1 MDNNNTIQ
9 AVKLKLTDGREITYS
24 GPIQI
29 TQEDVTKGV
38 GVVDAT
44 FSEGKELP
52 EGMKWVKENQET
64 KLPHK
69 SYFTNTGY

>member
-1 MDNNNTIQ
+1 MDNSNTVQ

-29 TQEDVTKGV
+29 TEEDVAKGI

-44 FSEGKELP
+44 FNIGKELP
-52 EGMKWVKENQET
+52 EGMKWVKENE
-64 KLPHK
+64 HA
-69 SYFTNTGY
+69 